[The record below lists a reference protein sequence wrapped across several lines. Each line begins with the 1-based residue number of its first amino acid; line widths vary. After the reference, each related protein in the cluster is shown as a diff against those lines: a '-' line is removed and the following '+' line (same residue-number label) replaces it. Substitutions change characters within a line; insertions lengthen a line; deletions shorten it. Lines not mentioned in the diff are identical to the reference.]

1 MTAEET
7 VIVRNEFFYNLQLN
21 QFVSLFWL
29 YQLHL
34 AESCLIDES
43 VIQLHHGLIGRRTM
57 GLGWILA
64 CHLWWSLTIF
74 LCPSWIKKQLWIF
87 LFEDFI
93 HQLFPVFCVSII
105 AIDFL
110 FFACTLCISMLE
122 QILLQR
128 SVKQCLDIEA
138 EKSLRDSVS
147 YLPIVS
153 KHLGRPST
161 TIYYIYTQIYR
172 VTLYILLQSYKKGGR
187 AAVFFLFSILFTFL
201 EGRDI
206 KKEKHWGVKIK
217 AGANNVISRTNG
229 FQHFILKIF
238 L

>member
-1 MTAEET
+1 MSDWWKCNPTSSWFDRKEDYGFGVNLSLPLM
-7 VIVRNEFFYNLQLN
+7 VIIDDFTLSVLDNCLKQKSSNEYFYLRMFSYISCFLCF
-21 QFVSLFWL
+21 FVS
-29 YQLHL
+29 
-34 AESCLIDES
+34 
-43 VIQLHHGLIGRRTM
+43 
-57 GLGWILA
+57 
-64 CHLWWSLTIF
+64 IF
-74 LCPSWIKKQLWIF
+74 
-87 LFEDFI
+87 
-93 HQLFPVFCVSII
+93 

-128 SVKQCLDIEA
+128 SMKQCLDIEA

-161 TIYYIYTQIYR
+161 TIYYIYIQIYR

-187 AAVFFLFSILFTFL
+187 AAVFVFSILFTFL